1 MTVTGTGRWFARPA
15 AAAVLRYGLAFAS
28 IAAAMGLARLFL
40 YFHLPQ
46 PFAAF
51 ALSAIAITFW
61 YGGNMPGIV
70 AALLA
75 SAIRYSHWSEVQ
87 AVSRVIYDLVFL
99 IFAFL
104 MMAINR
110 ARSELEVRVAERTA
124 DLTRANQ
131 ELSLKIAEHKRT
143 EEKLRESE
151 AYLAEAQSLSGTGS
165 WARVSATGEM
175 RYWSEEC
182 FRVLGFDSHDGPPRF
197 ETFLQRVYPDDQAR
211 VRELSEKAAREKVD
225 YEADYRIVHPSGEVR
240 DIHVVSHPVFSP
252 SGELVE
258 FVGTVMDVTERKHA
272 EDKLKQS
279 EAYLAEAQKLAHTG
293 SWVWRV
299 DGKEALHL
307 SEEWYRIY
315 GFDPKDGMPTFDK
328 RLQRVHPD
336 DRARWKETIDRAI
349 REKSEYE
356 IEFCILLPEGTVKD
370 LYTVGHPVLDASSLL
385 VQFVGTTT
393 DVTERKRA
401 EQALRRSEAYLAEA
415 QRLTHT
421 GSWVW
426 EVAPRRA
433 LHLSEEWYR
442 IYGFDQKDGM
452 SAWDQRLERIH
463 PDDRARRQQ
472 KIDRAISEKSEY
484 ELEYRIILPSGT
496 VRHLHSVGHPV
507 LDASGNLAQFV
518 GSSTDIT
525 ERRQAE
531 EALRQ
536 AQADLARISRIT
548 TMGELTASLAHEVN
562 QPIAAAVTDANTC
575 LRWLNRDQPDL
586 DEAREAASRMV
597 KDATRA
603 AEIVSRTRLLFKKA
617 SPQWES
623 VDMHEIIREMVALM
637 SGEAARYSISVWAE
651 LAAELPEVKGDRVQL
666 QQVLMNLMMN
676 GIEAMK
682 DADGPRELLVRS
694 QATEDGQLLVSI
706 SDTGVGLPLQQA
718 DQIFNAFF
726 TTKPQGTGMGL
737 RISRSIVESHGGRLW
752 AADNSSRGASFHL
765 SLPTKVETHE

>member
-1 MTVTGTGRWFARPA
+1 MTVTATSKGTARPLA
-15 AAAVLRYGLAFAS
+15 SVVLRYGLAFAS

-61 YGGNMPGIV
+61 YGGNMPGIL

-75 SAIRYSHWSEVQ
+75 SIIRYTHWSETQ

-104 MMAINR
+104 MMGINR
-110 ARSELEVRVAERTA
+110 ARSDLEVRVAERTA
-124 DLTRANQ
+124 DLTWANE

-151 AYLAEAQSLSGTGS
+151 AYLAEAQKVSGTGS

-182 FRVLGFDSHDGPPRF
+182 FRVLGFDPHDGPPRF
-197 ETFLQRVYPDDQAR
+197 ETFLQRVHPGDQAK
-211 VRELSEKAAREKVD
+211 VRELSEKAGREKVD
-225 YEADYRIVHPSGEVR
+225 YETHYRIIHPGGEVR

-272 EDKLKQS
+272 EENLRQS
-279 EAYLAEAQKLAHTG
+279 EAYLVEAQK
-293 SWVWRV
+293 
-299 DGKEALHL
+299 
-307 SEEWYRIY
+307 
-315 GFDPKDGMPTFDK
+315 
-328 RLQRVHPD
+328 
-336 DRARWKETIDRAI
+336 
-349 REKSEYE
+349 
-356 IEFCILLPEGTVKD
+356 
-370 LYTVGHPVLDASSLL
+370 
-385 VQFVGTTT
+385 
-393 DVTERKRA
+393 
-401 EQALRRSEAYLAEA
+401 
-415 QRLTHT
+415 LTHT

-463 PDDRARRQQ
+463 PDDRARRQRA
-472 KIDRAISEKSEY
+472 IDQAISEKSEY
-484 ELEYRIILPSGT
+484 ELEYRIILPIGT

-507 LDASGNLAQFV
+507 LDASGNLVQFV

-531 EALRQ
+531 EALRL

-575 LRWLNRDQPDL
+575 LRWLSRDEPDL

-603 AEIVSRTRLLFKKA
+603 AEIISRTRLLFKKVN
-617 SPQWES
+617 PQWES

-651 LAAELPEVKGDRVQL
+651 LAAELPEVMGDRVQL
-666 QQVLMNLMMN
+666 QQVLMN
-676 GIEAMK
+676 
-682 DADGPRELLVRS
+682 S
-694 QATEDGQLLVSI
+694 
-706 SDTGVGLPLQQA
+706 
-718 DQIFNAFF
+718 
-726 TTKPQGTGMGL
+726 
-737 RISRSIVESHGGRLW
+737 
-752 AADNSSRGASFHL
+752 
-765 SLPTKVETHE
+765 

>member
-1 MTVTGTGRWFARPA
+1 MTVTATSKGTARPLA
-15 AAAVLRYGLAFAS
+15 SVVLRYVLAFVS
-28 IAAAMGLARLFL
+28 IAAAMALARLFL

-75 SAIRYSHWSEVQ
+75 SIIRYTHWSETQ

-110 ARSELEVRVAERTA
+110 ARSDLEVRVAERTA
-124 DLTRANQ
+124 DLTRANE

-151 AYLAEAQSLSGTGS
+151 AYLAEAQKVSGTGS

-182 FRVLGFDSHDGPPRF
+182 FRVLGFDPHDGPPRF
-197 ETFLQRVYPDDQAR
+197 ETFLQRVHPGDQAK
-211 VRELSEKAAREKVD
+211 VRELSEKAGREKVD
-225 YEADYRIVHPSGEVR
+225 YETHYRIVHPGGELR
-240 DIHVVSHPVFSP
+240 DIHVVSHPVLGP

-272 EDKLKQS
+272 EENLRQS
-279 EAYLAEAQKLAHTG
+279 EAYLVEAQK
-293 SWVWRV
+293 
-299 DGKEALHL
+299 
-307 SEEWYRIY
+307 
-315 GFDPKDGMPTFDK
+315 
-328 RLQRVHPD
+328 
-336 DRARWKETIDRAI
+336 
-349 REKSEYE
+349 
-356 IEFCILLPEGTVKD
+356 
-370 LYTVGHPVLDASSLL
+370 
-385 VQFVGTTT
+385 
-393 DVTERKRA
+393 
-401 EQALRRSEAYLAEA
+401 
-415 QRLTHT
+415 LTHT

-472 KIDRAISEKSEY
+472 AIDRAISEKSEY
-484 ELEYRIILPSGT
+484 EIEYRIILPSGSI
-496 VRHLHSVGHPV
+496 RHLHSVGHPV
-507 LDASGNLAQFV
+507 MDASGSLVQFV

-531 EALRQ
+531 EALRL

-575 LRWLNRDQPDL
+575 LRWLSRDEPDL

-603 AEIVSRTRLLFKKA
+603 AEIISRTRLLFKKVN
-617 SPQWES
+617 PQWES

-651 LAAELPEVKGDRVQL
+651 LAAELPEVMGDRVQL

-676 GIEAMK
+676 SIEAMK
-682 DADGPRELLVRS
+682 DTDGPRELIIRS
-694 QATEDGQLLVSI
+694 QTSEDGQLMVSI
-706 SDTGVGLPLQQA
+706 SDTGVGLPQQA
-718 DQIFNAFF
+718 NKIFDAFF
-726 TTKPQGTGMGL
+726 TTKSQGTGMGL
-737 RISRSIVESHGGRLW
+737 RISRSIVESHGGRLVG
-752 AADNSSRGASFHL
+752 RRQLLTRRKL
-765 SLPTKVETHE
+765 SP

>member
-1 MTVTGTGRWFARPA
+1 MTVTATSKGTARPLA
-15 AAAVLRYGLAFAS
+15 SVVLRYGLAFVS

-75 SAIRYSHWSEVQ
+75 SIIRYTHWSETQ

-110 ARSELEVRVAERTA
+110 ARSDLEVRVAERTA
-124 DLTRANQ
+124 DLTRANE

-151 AYLAEAQSLSGTGS
+151 AYLAEAQKVSGTGS

-182 FRVLGFDSHDGPPRF
+182 FRVLGFDPHDGPPRF
-197 ETFLQRVYPDDQAR
+197 ETFLQRVHPGDQAK
-211 VRELSEKAAREKVD
+211 VRELSEKAGREKVD
-225 YEADYRIVHPSGEVR
+225 YETHYRIVHPGGELR
-240 DIHVVSHPVFSP
+240 DIHVVSHPVLGP

-272 EDKLKQS
+272 EENLRQS
-279 EAYLAEAQKLAHTG
+279 EAYLVEAQK
-293 SWVWRV
+293 
-299 DGKEALHL
+299 
-307 SEEWYRIY
+307 
-315 GFDPKDGMPTFDK
+315 
-328 RLQRVHPD
+328 
-336 DRARWKETIDRAI
+336 
-349 REKSEYE
+349 
-356 IEFCILLPEGTVKD
+356 
-370 LYTVGHPVLDASSLL
+370 
-385 VQFVGTTT
+385 
-393 DVTERKRA
+393 
-401 EQALRRSEAYLAEA
+401 
-415 QRLTHT
+415 LTHT

-472 KIDRAISEKSEY
+472 AIDQAINEKSEY
-484 ELEYRIILPSGT
+484 EIEYRIILPSGSI
-496 VRHLHSVGHPV
+496 RHLHSVGHPV
-507 LDASGNLAQFV
+507 MDASGSLVQFV

-531 EALRQ
+531 EALRL

-575 LRWLNRDQPDL
+575 LRWLSRDNPIW
-586 DEAREAASRMV
+586 AR
-597 KDATRA
+597 
-603 AEIVSRTRLLFKKA
+603 L
-617 SPQWES
+617 
-623 VDMHEIIREMVALM
+623 
-637 SGEAARYSISVWAE
+637 ARPHQEW
-651 LAAELPEVKGDRVQL
+651 
-666 QQVLMNLMMN
+666 
-676 GIEAMK
+676 
-682 DADGPRELLVRS
+682 
-694 QATEDGQLLVSI
+694 
-706 SDTGVGLPLQQA
+706 
-718 DQIFNAFF
+718 
-726 TTKPQGTGMGL
+726 
-737 RISRSIVESHGGRLW
+737 
-752 AADNSSRGASFHL
+752 
-765 SLPTKVETHE
+765 